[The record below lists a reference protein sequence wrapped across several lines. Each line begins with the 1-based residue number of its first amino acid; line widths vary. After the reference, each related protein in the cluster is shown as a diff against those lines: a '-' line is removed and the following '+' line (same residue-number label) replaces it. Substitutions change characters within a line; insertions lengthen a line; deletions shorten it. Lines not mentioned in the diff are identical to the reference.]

1 MILRIQYFLLA
12 LLLSNCSQPSQKST
26 AWCDQPLRSAFSEF
40 KEIPTGQSWFKVYEV
55 GTGVYAIAEPF
66 NFQEVIS
73 YLIVGSEKN
82 ILFDTGMGM
91 GKISDVVQKLSTLP
105 VIVVNSHTHY
115 DHIGGNNEFDTIL
128 AVDTSYT
135 HRYAATGWT
144 HDQVRQEVQPM
155 AFCMDKL
162 PGLDTASYA
171 VKAYQD
177 KIKGYL
183 ADGTTISLGNRT
195 LEVLRVPGHTP
206 DCIALL
212 DRANGYLWTG
222 DMYYEATI
230 WLFFEG
236 TDLNA
241 YERSIARFASHASS
255 LTRVFPAHNTP
266 TADPAH
272 LLELRDAFA
281 KIRSGEVQ
289 GTENKSS
296 KHPGDLGAITFQFE
310 HFSFLI
316 RRDRLN

>member
-55 GTGVYAIAEPF
+55 GAGVYAIAEPF

-73 YLIVGSEKN
+73 YLIVGTEKN

-91 GKISDVVQKLSTLP
+91 GKISDVVRKLSPLP
-105 VIVVNSHTHY
+105 VIVINSHTHY

-128 AVDTSYT
+128 SVDTSYT
-135 HRYAATGWT
+135 HRYAGTGWS
-144 HDQVRQEVQPM
+144 HDEVRQEVQPT

-162 PGLDTASYA
+162 PTLDTASYA
-171 VKAYQD
+171 IKPYQD
-177 KIKGYL
+177 RIKGYL
-183 ADGTTISLGNRT
+183 AEGTTISLGNRT

-206 DCIALL
+206 DCVALL
-212 DRANGYLWTG
+212 DRASGYLWTG

-236 TDLNA
+236 TDLDA
-241 YERSIARFASHASS
+241 YERSIARFAEHAPS
-255 LTRVFPAHNTP
+255 LTRVFPAHNKP
-266 TADPAH
+266 TAVPAH
-272 LLELRDAFA
+272 LVELQNAFA
-281 KIRSGEVQ
+281 KIRSGDVK
-289 GTENKSS
+289 GTESKSS
-296 KHPGDLGAITFQFE
+296 NHPGIQRAVTFQFE

-316 RRDRLN
+316 RRDQLN